1 MSKIIGLTGGIGSG
15 KTTVAEK
22 FLERGIPTYNADERS
37 KILLNKSEIIDE
49 ITAIFGLEILNEE
62 KIIDKKK
69 LAQIVFNQPKKLQ
82 ELNKILHPR
91 VGEDFENWVREN
103 HKKPIV
109 VKEAAILLESGS
121 YKNCD
126 YIILVTANLEDRIKR
141 VIARDKTTRQEVI
154 NRINNQWSEEE
165 KVKYAHFVIVND
177 DLDKLDEQMEEIL
190 KKINKKI
197 NGKKI
202 L

>member
-37 KILLNKSEIIDE
+37 KLLLNKPKIIDE
-49 ITAIFGLEILNEE
+49 ITAIFGLEILNQEQ
-62 KIIDKKK
+62 KINKKK
-69 LAQIVFNQPKKLQ
+69 LAQIVFNQPEKLQ
-82 ELNKILHPR
+82 KLNKILHPR

-103 HKKPIV
+103 HKNPIL

-126 YIILVTANLEDRIKR
+126 YIILVTANLENRIKR
-141 VIARDKTTRQEVI
+141 VIARDKTTKQEVVD
-154 NRINNQWSEEE
+154 RINNQWSEEE
-165 KVKYAHFVIVND
+165 KMKYAHFVIVND
-177 DLDKLDEQMEEIL
+177 DLNKLDEQIEKIL
-190 KKINKKI
+190 KQINKI
-197 NGKKI
+197 NG
-202 L
+202 